1 MARKTIELNADNP
14 MYQALVDEVTN
25 ASDDKLVIV
34 ARSGR
39 NKKDDSIAP
48 VGIRQGIYFYVA
60 LDLGDKLA
68 FLGKVTPEQIEKA
81 KKNTLERAEI
91 GDMFAILL
99 GDGESFK
106 NWEYHGEGMIV
117 VTSENKTNGAGILFC
132 EEFFETMKAKIGGFT
147 ILPSSIHE
155 IIIVPNSLEA
165 DMDTLTNMVRSVNAA
180 EVGDDEYLA
189 DFAFKANEFFGRR

>member
-1 MARKTIELNADNP
+1 MTRKTIKLNADNP

-34 ARSGR
+34 ARSDK
-39 NKKDDSIAP
+39 NKKNDAIVP
-48 VGIRQGIYFYVA
+48 VGIRHGIYFYVA

-81 KKNTLERAEI
+81 KKNTLERTEI

-99 GDGESFK
+99 GDGEPFK
-106 NWEYHGEGMIV
+106 NWEFHGEGLIV
-117 VTSENKTNGAGILFC
+117 VTTKNKTNGAGILFC

-155 IIIVPNSLEA
+155 IIIVPDSLETN
-165 DMDTLTNMVRSVNAA
+165 MDALTDMVRSVNEA

-189 DFAFKANEFFGRR
+189 DFAFKASDFIR

>member
-1 MARKTIELNADNP
+1 MTRKTIELNADNP

-34 ARSGR
+34 ARSDI
-39 NKKDDSIAP
+39 NKKNDAIVP

-81 KKNTLERAEI
+81 KRNTLERAEI

-99 GDGESFK
+99 GGGEPFK
-106 NWEYHGEGMIV
+106 NWAFHGEEMIV
-117 VTSENKTNGAGILFC
+117 VTSKNKTNGAGILFC
-132 EEFFETMKAKIGGFT
+132 EEFFEMMKAKIGGFT

-155 IIIVPNSLEA
+155 IIIVPDSMEA
-165 DMDTLTNMVRSVNAA
+165 DMDALTDMVRSVNAA
-180 EVGDDEYLA
+180 EVSDEEYLA
-189 DFAFKANEFFGRR
+189 DFAFKASDFVR